1 MHCPECGEP
10 INSYYNFCYHC
21 GLKLKEENMNEKTF
35 LIQIDKDQLTSL
47 EEAVKAGKIKIAS
60 EAESSRFILR
70 ALINYHERMT
80 MGYGPEHDHWKNG
93 LEFALSCVEE
103 KIQNQS

>member
-1 MHCPECGEP
+1 MPE
-10 INSYYNFCYHC
+10 
-21 GLKLKEENMNEKTF
+21 EKSF
-35 LIQIDKDQLTSL
+35 LIQIDPDQLTSL
-47 EEAVKAGKIKIAS
+47 DEAAKTGKIRIAS
-60 EAESSRFILR
+60 EAESSRFVLR

-80 MGYGPEHDHWKNG
+80 MGYGPWFDHWKNG